1 MELFQARLGRL
12 RDGEL
17 TVATV
22 NLPAALVRVLGPARG
37 SYQYRVLRGGR
48 GSGKSVG
55 AATIAAIWGYAEPLR
70 ILCVRQFQNSI
81 PESFYR
87 EVVDAL
93 EMYPWLKDHYTVTK
107 ESITG
112 KNGTQF
118 IFKGLDR
125 NPQSIKSLAK
135 IDLTIVEEAEDIPEQ
150 SWVNLEATIFRQPKS
165 EMFIIYNPRKESSPV
180 DFRFIK
186 NKAPSSIVG
195 NVNYSDNPFFPAG
208 LEILRKRDM
217 EIFDPATYAHIWLGD
232 YLRNS
237 KSQIFHDRYELKQFE
252 PDPKW
257 SIVQGLDWGYSQDPT
272 AMIRAYVHDECLW
285 ISHEAGRVG
294 IELDE
299 VAGEAAN
306 IPDFHK
312 HTTRADSAQPAM
324 ISHVKGKG
332 LPKLE
337 PAKKGKGSVEDGI
350 QFIRSFRRVYIH
362 PRCKNTLNEF
372 NTYSWKVDRM
382 SGDVLDVPVDANNHY
397 CIAEGQKVLTKR
409 GYVAIENVA
418 TSDKV
423 MTRDGWR
430 DVLATAMTNPDA
442 HVIDVVTTLGT
453 ITCTPDHPIFS
464 GGCFVRADALSYG
477 HEVIG
482 DEKWLKQRNGT
493 GKPIGAGR
501 DRVVDQTGFTS
512 KGHIPEAL
520 VTFTGTCGNDTT
532 ERYLK
537 DFTSTTSMRIRG
549 IMTYQTLNA
558 SLLRNTLTD
567 TLLKARRSL
576 AKSNTLMTLGTSQKN
591 GTQAQ
596 RAGKSTKGLGEWLMT
611 TSFLS
616 LSHAYSALSFSI
628 QKHSVTGI
636 SFAQTHA
643 NQNIAGTAVSTM
655 LHSHVPIAGM
665 SSCET
670 NIPKRKLAD
679 GHVLTVIDT
688 GRRARVYNLSVD
700 GMPEFICQGIL
711 SHNCDALRYA
721 LEPIMLRARFRW
733 DMV

>member
-22 NLPAALVRVLGPARG
+22 NLPAALVRVLGPERG

-285 ISHEAGRVG
+285 ISHEAGGVG
-294 IELDE
+294 IELDD
-299 VAGEAAN
+299 VASAAAA

-350 QFIRSFRRVYIH
+350 QFIRSFRRVYMH

-482 DEKWLKQRNGT
+482 DDK
-493 GKPIGAGR
+493 
-501 DRVVDQTGFTS
+501 
-512 KGHIPEAL
+512 
-520 VTFTGTCGNDTT
+520 
-532 ERYLK
+532 
-537 DFTSTTSMRIRG
+537 
-549 IMTYQTLNA
+549 
-558 SLLRNTLTD
+558 
-567 TLLKARRSL
+567 
-576 AKSNTLMTLGTSQKN
+576 
-591 GTQAQ
+591 
-596 RAGKSTKGLGEWLMT
+596 WLMT

-700 GMPEFICQGIL
+700 GMPEFICQGVL